1 MNFLNQTMATLF
13 NTRPKVSPAT
23 RNRIDADPILISYHE
38 SRKGPK
44 PPPHNTSFLP
54 VRTRIIASPFSD
66 IAKAQSEAY
75 YEEIDTISAAS
86 LGLVSEYSQGHWYV
100 VHPVTYYQVRGWSNK
115 VLQDLAEWIEVQCPN
130 GIFTRKAKQILEF
143 KNARDQSLEEVGKE
157 LKRREKRGEVG
168 LEEGYT
174 GDYEV
179 VGGTEEEVDEG
190 QTEGSDGWTTV
201 KGKERQLSGHT
212 QAALEE
218 AAEAG
223 RKAAREARLMDGW
236 HVEH

>member
-75 YEEIDTISAAS
+75 YEEIDT
-86 LGLVSEYSQGHWYV
+86 H
-100 VHPVTYYQVRGWSNK
+100 YQVRGWSNK

-168 LEEGYT
+168 VEEGYT

-190 QTEGSDGWTTV
+190 QTEVSDGWTTV
-201 KGKERQLSGHT
+201 KDKERQLSGHT

>member
-1 MNFLNQTMATLF
+1 
-13 NTRPKVSPAT
+13 
-23 RNRIDADPILISYHE
+23 
-38 SRKGPK
+38 
-44 PPPHNTSFLP
+44 
-54 VRTRIIASPFSD
+54 
-66 IAKAQSEAY
+66 
-75 YEEIDTISAAS
+75 
-86 LGLVSEYSQGHWYV
+86 
-100 VHPVTYYQVRGWSNK
+100 
-115 VLQDLAEWIEVQCPN
+115 VLQDLVEWIEVKCPN
-130 GIFTRKAKQILEF
+130 EIFTRNAKQVLEF
-143 KNARDQSLEEVGKE
+143 RNAREESLEEVGKE
-157 LKRREKRGEVG
+157 LGRREKHGEVG

-218 AAEAG
+218 AAGAG